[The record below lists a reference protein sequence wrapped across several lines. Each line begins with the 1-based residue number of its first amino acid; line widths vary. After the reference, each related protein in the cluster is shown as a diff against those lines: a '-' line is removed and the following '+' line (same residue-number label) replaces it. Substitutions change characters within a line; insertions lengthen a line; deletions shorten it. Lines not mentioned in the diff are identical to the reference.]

1 MEKLYNNSCYLKFER
16 YWKLPKT
23 SRSQLQEI
31 LRKIQCY
38 IKVHNSSKT
47 QNHCSGGEQFKSQK
61 VICLNSSV
69 SGKFSGFRSITWHT
83 LVGDQDHSILRF
95 SGNEISLGFFQ
106 YLAFVVPFNSVDFVF
121 RGSHDVHHRRYSI
134 NQNCARGNFR
144 EPLWCL

>member
-1 MEKLYNNSCYLKFER
+1 MDKLHNNSCLLKFKS

-38 IKVHNSSKT
+38 NKNLKVHNSSKT

-69 SGKFSGFRSITWHT
+69 SVTYTCRRSGPQYLEIFRWRNFPWFLPVSWLCSALQFHWFCHRRAGLSQF
-83 LVGDQDHSILRF
+83 LVLLKNVFH
-95 SGNEISLGFFQ
+95 FFQ
-106 YLAFVVPFNSVDFVF
+106 
-121 RGSHDVHHRRYSI
+121 GSHDAHHRRCSI
-134 NQNCARGNFR
+134 D
-144 EPLWCL
+144 